1 MKIATAG
8 SRTSKRWK
16 TLDVSWDWLLDKLR
30 TVKRTGETVAEYKR
44 MTRDE
49 QAARKDVGGF
59 VGGALNGPRRTSTAV
74 TERWL
79 ITLDADNDA
88 ALTDADSFHALYGC
102 AMAVYSTHSSTPE
115 SPRLRWII
123 PLSRGVTPEEYG
135 ALSRKVAEKIGIET
149 MDTTT
154 YQPERLMYWPSYP
167 DDAEPV
173 FRRFD
178 GDILDPDEILAEY
191 GDNDAWHD
199 MSKWPIS
206 SRETEVVARAAVKQG
221 DPETKPGIVGKF
233 CRAYDVES
241 AIETFLPDVYERCE
255 TPSGKP
261 RYTYSA
267 GSSSGGAVVED
278 GGKFLYSHHAT
289 DPAGGMLL
297 NAFDLVRVHKF
308 GAMDEGKEQQEIT
321 RRPSYTAMCEFAAR
335 DEGFRQQVFAE
346 RLADLDADFG
356 DMEEQTPSTAREPAG
371 ARTHEGEDEPDLSW
385 TDGLS
390 VNHKTGE
397 VDPTIENAELIL
409 RNDPRLRGC
418 IAVNQFS
425 GRVVVRR
432 SLPWRQV
439 KTGSTGEMWTD
450 ADDSNLLL
458 FLERHWHLSAEGKIR
473 HALTVVA
480 EENAFHPVREY
491 LDGLPAWDGVE
502 RVERL
507 LVRYMAADD
516 NAYVR
521 AATRKWLCA
530 AVARIY
536 EPGRKFD
543 DMIVLVGQQGIG
555 KSRLPL
561 ALSRGWFTDS
571 VTGLGS
577 KEAYESIA
585 GSWIVELAELAAT
598 KRAEVETI
606 KNFISKQED
615 VFRPAYGRNVVS
627 RPRQCVFFGTT
638 NEVEFLRD
646 RTGNRR
652 FWPITVRGVDR
663 GQLIGLEDEVDQI
676 WAEAKVYAMERH
688 EPLWLDDKTLYDMAA
703 QAQDEHSVQDELV
716 GMIEDYLDILLPEN
730 WETLTPEERRDYIQG
745 GVTSLSEGVMRRDQV
760 SITEIRVE
768 LCGED
773 RTKGGGNDMLSRRI
787 ANIMNTLPGWKRSSL
802 QPHVRWYGRQRVYR
816 RVGCPDAAE
825 QAPENAR
832 AGAEERRAG
841 QDNV

>member
-1 MKIATAG
+1 M
-8 SRTSKRWK
+8 SRRWK
-16 TLDVSWDWLLDKLR
+16 TQDYTWSEIVDKLKKVQY
-30 TVKRTGETVAEYKR
+30 TDETFAEYKR
-44 MTRDE
+44 MSKE
-49 QAARKDVGGF
+49 EKLVKKNAAGAYFGGSLS
-59 VGGALNGPRRTSTAV
+59 GARRCNGNVVEHT
-74 TERWL
+74 L
-79 ITLDADNDA
+79 LTLDADNGAHLGDVDA
-88 ALTDADSFHALYGC
+88 ARMLGLDC
-102 AMAVYSTHSSTPE
+102 AMVVHSTHSHADE
-115 SPRLRWII
+115 RPRLRYIA
-123 PLSRGVTPEEYG
+123 PLSRPCNNDEYQ
-135 ALSRKVAEKIGIET
+135 AVARKVAEYIGIET
-149 MDTTT
+149 IDATCYDPCHAMFWPTCSRDAT
-154 YQPERLMYWPSYP
+154 YYFKEFKGPMLN
-167 DDAEPV
+167 
-173 FRRFD
+173 
-178 GDILDPDEILAEY
+178 PDELLAEY
-191 GDNDAWHD
+191 GPGQAWRD
-199 MSKWPIS
+199 VSLWPMS
-206 SRETEVVARAAVKQG
+206 SRETEIIVREAKKQG

-321 RRPSYTAMCEFAAR
+321 RRPSYAAMCEFAAR
-335 DEGFRQQVFAE
+335 DEGFRRQVFAE

-356 DMEEQTPSTAREPAG
+356 DMEEQTTSTAREPA
-371 ARTHEGEDEPDLSW
+371 RTREGEDGDEPDLSW

-397 VDPTIENAELIL
+397 VDPTIGNAVLIL

-418 IAVNQFS
+418 VAVNQFS
-425 GRVVVRR
+425 GRTVLRR
-432 SLPWRQV
+432 SLPWRRLG
-439 KTGSTGEMWTD
+439 GSEKENLWKD

-458 FLERHWHLSAEGKIR
+458 FLEQQWKLSAEGKIR
-473 HALTVVA
+473 HAVAVIA

-491 LDGLPAWDGVE
+491 LDSLPAWDGVE
-502 RVERL
+502 RVEGL

-688 EPLWLDDKTLYDMAA
+688 EPLWLDDKALYDMAA

-745 GVTSLSEGVMRRDQV
+745 GVTSLSAGVMRRDQV

-773 RTKGGGNDMLSRRI
+773 RAKGGGNDQLSRRI
-787 ANIMNTLPGWKRSSL
+787 ANIMNTLPGWTRSTL
-802 QPHVRWYGRQRVYR
+802 RPYVRGYGRQRVYR
-816 RVGCPDAAE
+816 RDGCPDTVE
-825 QAPENAR
+825 QALENAR
-832 AGAEERRAG
+832 VWAGERRAG
-841 QDNV
+841 QDNA

>member
-16 TLDVSWDWLLDKLR
+16 TLDVSWDWLLEKLR

-191 GDNDAWHD
+191 GDNDAWRD
-199 MSKWPIS
+199 MSRWPIS

-321 RRPSYTAMCEFAAR
+321 RRPSYAAMCEFAAR

-356 DMEEQTPSTAREPAG
+356 DMEEQTTSTAREPA
-371 ARTHEGEDEPDLSW
+371 RTREGGDEPDLSW

-397 VDPTIENAELIL
+397 VDPTIGNAVLIL

-418 IAVNQFS
+418 VAVNQFS
-425 GRVVVRR
+425 GRTVLRR
-432 SLPWRQV
+432 SLPWRRLGASE
-439 KTGSTGEMWTD
+439 KENLWKD

-458 FLERHWHLSAEGKIR
+458 FLEQQWKLSAEGKIR
-473 HALTVVA
+473 HAVAVIA
-480 EENAFHPVREY
+480 EENAFHPIREY
-491 LDGLPAWDGVE
+491 LDNLPAWDGVE
-502 RVERL
+502 RADTL
-507 LVRYMAADD
+507 FVRYMAADD

-521 AATRKWLCA
+521 AATRKWLCG
-530 AVARIY
+530 AVKRVY
-536 EPGRKFD
+536 EPGCKFD
-543 DMIVLVGQQGIG
+543 NMIVLYSQEQGLG
-555 KSRLPL
+555 KSQMTQI
-561 ALSRGWFTDS
+561 LSRGWCSDS
-571 VTGLGS
+571 LTGIGS
-577 KEAYESIA
+577 KEGFEGLQ
-585 GSWIVELAELAAT
+585 GSWIIELAELSSIR
-598 KRAEVETI
+598 RADVETI
-606 KNFISKQED
+606 KNFISKQDD
-615 VFRPAYGRNVVS
+615 VYRPAYGRNVVS
-627 RPRQCVFFGTT
+627 HPRQCVFFGTT

-688 EPLWLDDKTLYDMAA
+688 EPLWMNDESLYAA
-703 QAQDEHSVQDELV
+703 AIEAQDEHSVQDELV
-716 GMIEDYLDILLPEN
+716 GMIEEYLDILLPEN
-730 WETLTPEERRDYIQG
+730 WETLTPEERRDYIHG
-745 GVTSLSEGVMRRDQV
+745 GVTSLSVGVMQRDQV
-760 SITEIRVE
+760 SISEIRVE
-768 LCGED
+768 MCGED
-773 RTKGGGNDMLSRRI
+773 KTKGGGNDLLSRRI
-787 ANIMNTLPGWKRSSL
+787 ANVMNTLGGWARGARTRVPG
-802 QPHVRWYGRQRVYR
+802 YGQQRVYYR
-816 RVGCPDAAE
+816 RGSARDPAQLLAKG
-825 QAPENAR
+825 ENDD
-832 AGAEERRAG
+832 E
-841 QDNV
+841 

>member
-149 MDTTT
+149 MDSTT

-241 AIETFLPDVYERCE
+241 AIETFLPNVYERCE

-297 NAFDLVRVHKF
+297 TAID
-308 GAMDEGKEQQEIT
+308 QQAVE
-321 RRPSYTAMCEFAAR
+321 
-335 DEGFRQQVFAE
+335 
-346 RLADLDADFG
+346 L
-356 DMEEQTPSTAREPAG
+356 
-371 ARTHEGEDEPDLSW
+371 GEL
-385 TDGLS
+385 
-390 VNHKTGE
+390 
-397 VDPTIENAELIL
+397 
-409 RNDPRLRGC
+409 
-418 IAVNQFS
+418 
-425 GRVVVRR
+425 
-432 SLPWRQV
+432 
-439 KTGSTGEMWTD
+439 
-450 ADDSNLLL
+450 
-458 FLERHWHLSAEGKIR
+458 
-473 HALTVVA
+473 
-480 EENAFHPVREY
+480 
-491 LDGLPAWDGVE
+491 
-502 RVERL
+502 RL
-507 LVRYMAADD
+507 LV
-516 NAYVR
+516 
-521 AATRKWLCA
+521 
-530 AVARIY
+530 
-536 EPGRKFD
+536 FD
-543 DMIVLVGQQGIG
+543 PFV
-555 KSRLPL
+555 P
-561 ALSRGWFTDS
+561 
-571 VTGLGS
+571 GLG
-577 KEAYESIA
+577 
-585 GSWIVELAELAAT
+585 
-598 KRAEVETI
+598 
-606 KNFISKQED
+606 QE
-615 VFRPAYGRNVVS
+615 
-627 RPRQCVFFGTT
+627 
-638 NEVEFLRD
+638 
-646 RTGNRR
+646 
-652 FWPITVRGVDR
+652 
-663 GQLIGLEDEVDQI
+663 
-676 WAEAKVYAMERH
+676 
-688 EPLWLDDKTLYDMAA
+688 
-703 QAQDEHSVQDELV
+703 
-716 GMIEDYLDILLPEN
+716 
-730 WETLTPEERRDYIQG
+730 
-745 GVTSLSEGVMRRDQV
+745 
-760 SITEIRVE
+760 
-768 LCGED
+768 
-773 RTKGGGNDMLSRRI
+773 
-787 ANIMNTLPGWKRSSL
+787 
-802 QPHVRWYGRQRVYR
+802 
-816 RVGCPDAAE
+816 
-825 QAPENAR
+825 
-832 AGAEERRAG
+832 
-841 QDNV
+841 

>member
-149 MDTTT
+149 MDATT

-397 VDPTIENAELIL
+397 VDPTIGNAVLIL

-418 IAVNQFS
+418 VAVNQFS
-425 GRVVVRR
+425 GRTVLRR
-432 SLPWRQV
+432 SLPWRRLG
-439 KTGSTGEMWTD
+439 GSEKENLWKD

-458 FLERHWHLSAEGKIR
+458 FLEQQWKLSAEGKIR
-473 HALTVVA
+473 HAVAVIA
-480 EENAFHPVREY
+480 EENAFHPIREY
-491 LDGLPAWDGVE
+491 LDNLPAWDGVE
-502 RVERL
+502 RADTL
-507 LVRYMAADD
+507 FVRYMAAEDSE
-516 NAYVR
+516 YTR
-521 AATRKWLCA
+521 AATRKWLCG
-530 AVARIY
+530 AVKRVY
-536 EPGRKFD
+536 EPGCKFD
-543 DMIVLVGQQGIG
+543 NMIVLYSQEQGLG
-555 KSRLPL
+555 KSQMTQI
-561 ALSRGWFTDS
+561 LSRGWCSDS
-571 VTGLGS
+571 LTGIGS
-577 KEAYESIA
+577 KEGFEGLQ
-585 GSWIVELAELAAT
+585 GSWIIELAELSSIR
-598 KRAEVETI
+598 RADVETI
-606 KNFISKQED
+606 KNFISKQDD
-615 VFRPAYGRNVVS
+615 VYRPAYGRNVVS
-627 RPRQCVFFGTT
+627 HPRQCVFFGTT

-688 EPLWLDDKTLYDMAA
+688 EPLWLDDKALYDMAA

-716 GMIEDYLDILLPEN
+716 GMIEEYLDILLPEN
-730 WETLTPEERRDYIQG
+730 WETLTPEERRDYIHG
-745 GVTSLSEGVMRRDQV
+745 GVTSLSAGVTQRDQV
-760 SITEIRVE
+760 SISEIRVE
-768 LCGED
+768 MCGED
-773 RTKGGGNDMLSRRI
+773 RTRGGGNDLLSRRI
-787 ANIMNTLPGWKRSSL
+787 ANVMNTLRGWARGTRTRVPG
-802 QPHVRWYGRQRVYR
+802 YGQQRVYYR
-816 RVGCPDAAE
+816 RGSARDPA
-825 QAPENAR
+825 QLLTKGENDD
-832 AGAEERRAG
+832 E
-841 QDNV
+841 